1 MVANVLGGER
11 MTSVS
16 SREYK
21 ESTRNVSSI
30 IALGNGILPAE
41 IIAAYKVNY
50 FKHMFEQI
58 VGHTREE
65 SEKKELLFR
74 GLESLSSEPESLS
87 SIVEDIS
94 SNKEVV
100 HDISALKKRIKHCKN
115 PLERKQ
121 LEKELNLAYKE
132 KKKNG
137 KL

>member
-1 MVANVLGGER
+1 
-11 MTSVS
+11 MTSIS
-16 SREYK
+16 TGEYRK
-21 ESTRNVSSI
+21 SARNVDLIVPKENSI
-30 IALGNGILPAE
+30 IAKVIAE
-41 IIAAYKVNY
+41 SKGSY
-50 FKHMFEQI
+50 FKYMFEQI
-58 VGHTREE
+58 VEHTREE
-65 SEKKELLFR
+65 SEKKELFLR

-87 SIVEDIS
+87 SIFEDIS
-94 SNKEVV
+94 SNNEAI

>member
-11 MTSVS
+11 MTSIS

-21 ESTRNVSSI
+21 ESTRNVNSI
-30 IALGNGILPAE
+30 IALGNGVLPAE
-41 IIAAYKVNY
+41 IIATYKGSY

-58 VGHTREE
+58 IEHTREE
-65 SEKKELLFR
+65 SEKKELFIR
-74 GLESLSSEPESLS
+74 GLESLSSEAESLS
-87 SIVEDIS
+87 SIIEDIS
-94 SNKEVV
+94 SNNEVI

>member
-1 MVANVLGGER
+1 MVANVLGGKR
-11 MTSVS
+11 MTSIS
-16 SREYK
+16 TGEYRKAERNIDIIMSRNSEATAKMIAEK
-21 ESTRNVSSI
+21 ER
-30 IALGNGILPAE
+30 
-41 IIAAYKVNY
+41 Y
-50 FKHMFEQI
+50 FKYMFEQI
-58 VGHTREE
+58 VEHTREE
-65 SEKKELLFR
+65 SEKKELFLR

-87 SIVEDIS
+87 SIFEDIS
-94 SNKEVV
+94 SNNEAI

>member
-1 MVANVLGGER
+1 
-11 MTSVS
+11 MTSIS
-16 SREYK
+16 TGEYRKAERNIDIIMSRNSEATAKMIAEK
-21 ESTRNVSSI
+21 ER
-30 IALGNGILPAE
+30 
-41 IIAAYKVNY
+41 Y
-50 FKHMFEQI
+50 FKYMFEQI
-58 VGHTREE
+58 VEHTREE
-65 SEKKELLFR
+65 SEKKELFLR

-87 SIVEDIS
+87 SIFEDIS
-94 SNKEVV
+94 SNNEAI